1 MKLHLELQTSVRKL
15 ESPGLYHT
23 AHHNRFT
30 AIFPG
35 PPRWAGARREYG
47 LYRPRED
54 QQRQTHRPSG
64 WVPLHPANSATSTIP
79 PLFRRL
85 DALPAAQPTVSKHWR
100 QSKHCYSTGC
110 NLIQI
115 RCLQTNHVHTIP
127 TRDRQMDRPKACN
140 SITLSYYEAEQLTKM
155 TKKQLCEVHKFING
169 ISKIHT
175 LLWNKLSGQ
184 NFHKTGDDRVFHVMW
199 LCLPCDLSGCPVSDP
214 VCYWCGETCRQRALC
229 QQRRAPCRASERH
242 WRSS

>member
-1 MKLHLELQTSVRKL
+1 MGCLLIYHHHTTTVLRPFFRDHPGEPVPEQNMDFIVQGKINKGRHTDHL
-15 ESPGLYHT
+15 
-23 AHHNRFT
+23 
-30 AIFPG
+30 
-35 PPRWAGARREYG
+35 AGCHSIW
-47 LYRPRED
+47 L
-54 QQRQTHRPSG
+54 
-64 WVPLHPANSATSTIP
+64 NSATSTIP
-79 PLFRRL
+79 PTF
-85 DALPAAQPTVSKHWR
+85 AGWMPFLPPNQQCQSTEGNQSTVTAR
-100 QSKHCYSTGC
+100 A

-155 TKKQLCEVHKFING
+155 TKKQPCEVHKFING

-175 LLWNKLSGQ
+175 VLWNTLSGQ

-214 VCYWCGETCRQRALC
+214 VCY
-229 QQRRAPCRASERH
+229 
-242 WRSS
+242 